1 MAAKLAKDLTL
12 KGSST
17 AMPKLVYG
25 TAWKK
30 DRSADLVYSA
40 LKNGFRGID
49 TAGQPKHYNEKG
61 VGEGVQ
67 RAIKDG
73 LIKRGGLFVGSVTIY
88 INKLS
93 TDLSSASNKVLA
105 SRKPR

>member
-30 DRSADLVYSA
+30 DRSSDLVYLA
-40 LKNGFRGID
+40 LKHGFRGVD

-67 RAIKDG
+67 RAIKEG
-73 LIKRGGLFVGSVTIY
+73 LIKREGLFVGSVTIY
-88 INKLS
+88 INKLG
-93 TDLSSASNKVLA
+93 TDLSSASNKVLT
-105 SRKPR
+105 SREPR